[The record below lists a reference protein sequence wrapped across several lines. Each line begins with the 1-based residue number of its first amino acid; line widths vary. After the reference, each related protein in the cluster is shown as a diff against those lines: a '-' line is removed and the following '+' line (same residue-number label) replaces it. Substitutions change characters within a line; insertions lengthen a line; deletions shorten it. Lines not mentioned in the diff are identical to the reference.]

1 MGVIVPNPTVT
12 EVDGSPS
19 ITNVKTIKVSNGT
32 LTKSGRT
39 ATIETGGSG
48 GGGTVTGVSGTSPI
62 SSTGGTTPAISLD
75 AGGVS
80 TDKVADDAI
89 TRAR

>member
-12 EVDGSPS
+12 EEDGSPS

-48 GGGTVTGVSGTSPI
+48 GGGTVTSVTGTAPI
-62 SSTGGTTPAISLD
+62 SSTSGTDPVISLND
-75 AGGVS
+75 EGVV
-80 TDKVADDAI
+80 TGKIADDAI
-89 TRAR
+89 T